1 MAAGRGERLRPVTDL
16 WPKAILPI
24 DGSPVVVALLEDLA
38 AAGVGRIVVVTG
50 HLAEQV
56 EALIDPLQ
64 LEIRLV
70 RQPEPLGS
78 LDAVRHAQANAP
90 FLAVAADT
98 RFAAGDLGRFL
109 AAAVPDAAIAIRRQP
124 DRPDYTRIQVE
135 DGRVVRVNAPDAP
148 GDWTAAPLWL
158 VGDSVAAHL
167 DDEIG
172 GPPFELADL
181 FQNAIDAGVRVSA
194 IEIGRTRDLT
204 TVSDLV
210 RENFPYLRCPGDGLA
225 REGEAARA

>member
-24 DGSPVVVALLEDLA
+24 DGSPVIVGLLEDLA
-38 AAGVGRIVVVTG
+38 AAGIERFVVVTG
-50 HLAEQV
+50 HLAGQV
-56 EALIDPLQ
+56 EALIEPLP

-78 LDAVRHAQANAP
+78 LDAVRRAQATTP

-109 AAAVPDAAIAIRRQP
+109 AAAGQHTAIAVRRQP
-124 DRPDYTRIQVE
+124 DRPDYTRIQLE
-135 DGRVVRVNAPDAP
+135 DGRVVRVIAPEAS

-158 VGDSVAAHL
+158 VGDSAAAHL
-167 DDEIG
+167 DDEIS
-172 GPPFELADL
+172 GPPFELADV

-210 RENFPYLRCPGDGLA
+210 RENFPYLR
-225 REGEAARA
+225 